1 VPLPGG
7 YRFDTELSPYF
18 TSSYWGG
25 TGPDD
30 VIPKTASYIRLDA
43 RIGLESPDRRWA
55 VDLIGKNLTDRII
68 VTNAQQTIYEL
79 TKEQPRN
86 VALQFRYH
94 FGRQ

>member
-1 VPLPGG
+1 VN
-7 YRFDTELSPYF
+7 PYF

-30 VIPKTASYIRLDA
+30 VIPRTAAYVRLDA
-43 RIGLESPDRRWA
+43 RVGLESPDRRWT

-68 VTNAQQTIYEL
+68 VTNAQQTIYEV

-94 FGRQ
+94 FGSR